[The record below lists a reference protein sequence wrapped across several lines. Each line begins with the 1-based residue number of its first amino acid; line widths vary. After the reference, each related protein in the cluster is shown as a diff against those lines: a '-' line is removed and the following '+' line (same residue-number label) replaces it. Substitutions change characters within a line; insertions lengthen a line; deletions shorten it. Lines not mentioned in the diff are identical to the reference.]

1 MKKAAFL
8 IAGLGALSAYLAW
21 RVGTPTL
28 QIDKI
33 EKKYKKFLKGL
44 PGVTGVSFDVNL
56 NAKFP
61 ELIGVKSIIR
71 VTANEETDSLK
82 RQLPSDLEGV
92 PVKLIVKPAA
102 D

>member
-1 MKKAAFL
+1 MKKTAL
-8 IAGLGALSAYLAW
+8 IFAGLGTIGAYVAW
-21 RVGTPTL
+21 RVGNSAM
-28 QIDKI
+28 QIDKL

-61 ELIGVKSIIR
+61 ELIGVKSVIR
-71 VTANEETDSLK
+71 VTACEETDSLK
-82 RQLPSDLEGV
+82 RQLPPDLEGV

-102 D
+102 